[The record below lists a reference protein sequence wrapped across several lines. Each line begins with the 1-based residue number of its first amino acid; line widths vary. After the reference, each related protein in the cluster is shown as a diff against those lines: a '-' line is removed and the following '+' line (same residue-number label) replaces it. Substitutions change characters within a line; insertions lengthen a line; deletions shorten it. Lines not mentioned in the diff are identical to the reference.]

1 MSENA
6 RLHDW
11 AERMVQR
18 TGSTA
23 DVMLHDYCMM
33 SASTV
38 STDDAAF
45 APSVAPAPTNPSLAL
60 PSAEPEA
67 SAMASAGRC
76 GLRGAGSVEV
86 ARRSTDGRA
95 LRNLPNAGD
104 GYCNAL

>member
-38 STDDAAF
+38 STQR
-45 APSVAPAPTNPSLAL
+45 SHRVAPAPTNPSLAL